1 MNAIFFNKRTYFLF
15 SLSCIAIGLSVSK
28 PLISLGLIC
37 LSIVWL
43 IDGNP
48 PEKLKSFFSNKIAL
62 VLSSIFLLSLLGLLY
77 TNNFN
82 YAFGDLRRKMFLFF
96 IPFLLSGFS
105 PLTKKEFH
113 LILKIYIAGVLT
125 ATFWSLFVYFGGLH
139 ITIVDSRSFSRFNSH
154 IRFGLE
160 IALAIFFS
168 FYYLYYSSKI
178 TLRILWLS
186 ISIWLITSLFLF
198 DLFTG
203 TIIFFITVSILSLVF
218 GFLSTNKRLKI
229 LLISLLSILFIFCF
243 VFIKDSID
251 DFYAC
256 NNVKP
261 LEEVPFTD
269 DGNPY
274 IHYNNTNSNTYKE
287 NGFLVEKNICWNEI
301 EASWNERSTL
311 DFNGK
316 DLKNQELKNTLIR
329 FITSKG
335 LRKDKKAIKRLTDK
349 EVEAIENGIPNNKY
363 LTMNRFRVRLHK
375 IIWEYDSYK
384 NGRDINGHSVLMRW
398 EYWKTAIRII
408 KNNFFIGVGTGD
420 VQAVFNLQYEKE
432 NSVLAPQYRLRA
444 HNQYLTY
451 GVTFGVIGVICFFIF
466 LFYPIFKTKMYK
478 NYFYLA
484 FFSIVLLSMLTED
497 TLETQVGINFFVFF
511 NTVLAF
517 RLKAF

>member
-1 MNAIFFNKRTYFLF
+1 MNAIFSNKRTYFLF

-43 IDGNP
+43 IDWNP

-125 ATFWSLFVYFGGLH
+125 ATFWSLFVYLGGLH

-203 TIIFFITVSILSLVF
+203 TIVFFITVFILSLVF

-243 VFIKDSID
+243 VFIKDSIN

-261 LEEVPFTD
+261 LEEVPFPD
-269 DGNPY
+269 VGNPY
-274 IHYNNTNSNTYKE
+274 FNHNKTT
-287 NGFLVEKNICWNEI
+287 
-301 EASWNERSTL
+301 ST
-311 DFNGK
+311 
-316 DLKNQELKNTLIR
+316 T
-329 FITSKG
+329 
-335 LRKDKKAIKRLTDK
+335 
-349 EVEAIENGIPNNKY
+349 
-363 LTMNRFRVRLHK
+363 
-375 IIWEYDSYK
+375 
-384 NGRDINGHSVLMRW
+384 
-398 EYWKTAIRII
+398 
-408 KNNFFIGVGTGD
+408 
-420 VQAVFNLQYEKE
+420 
-432 NSVLAPQYRLRA
+432 
-444 HNQYLTY
+444 
-451 GVTFGVIGVICFFIF
+451 
-466 LFYPIFKTKMYK
+466 
-478 NYFYLA
+478 
-484 FFSIVLLSMLTED
+484 
-497 TLETQVGINFFVFF
+497 
-511 NTVLAF
+511 
-517 RLKAF
+517 